1 MRDSSATTPVG
12 PDAGRRRSEMSDT
25 GAARTSRFGART
37 GAVSCVSYSPSWAYS
52 SSYRPVSSSR
62 PRYSPI
68 LRIAPL
74 MTVVLRNSATPG
86 GAALLVLWTLLDRGP
101 RTEDRGAYAYVC
113 RAVSYGVLE
122 VAAHPGR
129 EPSGVG
135 VCGDEPTV
143 DLRHPPE
150 RRGGV
155 LAQGR
160 DHHQTAQPEQP
171 GGLDGV
177 GQRRQRLAIGAGAAL
192 ATGRVERDLQQDVD
206 GPIALLRP
214 AVEP

>member
-1 MRDSSATTPVG
+1 MRDNSATTPVG
-12 PDAGRRRSEMSDT
+12 PGAGRRRSDRSET
-25 GAARTSRFGART
+25 GAGRPSRLGARVAT
-37 GAVSCVSYSPSWAYS
+37 GAVSWVSCSSYS

-86 GAALLVLWTLLDRGP
+86 GAALLVLWTLLDPGP

-129 EPSGVG
+129 
-135 VCGDEPTV
+135 
-143 DLRHPPE
+143 
-150 RRGGV
+150 
-155 LAQGR
+155 
-160 DHHQTAQPEQP
+160 
-171 GGLDGV
+171 
-177 GQRRQRLAIGAGAAL
+177 
-192 ATGRVERDLQQDVD
+192 
-206 GPIALLRP
+206 
-214 AVEP
+214 